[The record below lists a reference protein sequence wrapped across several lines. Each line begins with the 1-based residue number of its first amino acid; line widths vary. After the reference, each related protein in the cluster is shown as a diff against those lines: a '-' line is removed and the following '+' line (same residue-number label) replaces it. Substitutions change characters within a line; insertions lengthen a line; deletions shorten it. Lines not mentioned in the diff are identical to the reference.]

1 MSRTESHRSDCRG
14 GLGLGSRWWIVFA
27 SVFGLLVGN
36 GPVMQFTFGTLLP
49 PITREFGWSRGLVSS
64 AMVVGLWMTGIATP
78 IVGRLVDRF
87 GIRAVALPGIVMF
100 SLATASV
107 AWVPASPVAFTALY
121 ALMGLGA
128 AGQTP
133 LIYAK
138 AISARFDHRRGLALG
153 IAMAGVGL
161 GAALVPQ
168 FAHELIGI
176 AGWRGAY
183 AGLGV
188 LTFVLAFPAVA
199 LFVGRPDA
207 DQEVVLQRVS
217 IARLPGLTGLEA
229 LRTARF
235 WSLALSFF
243 IVSGT
248 TGGVISHLAPLLMDR
263 GVTPQTA
270 TAMVGIAGSALIG
283 GRLLSGFL
291 LDRIHAPYV
300 AAVFFL
306 APLMGIVVLLWTLRP
321 AGAAIGTVLV
331 GIGIGAEVDLI
342 AFLLS
347 RYLGMR
353 SFGEIYGYFFSIFML
368 GAGLGPFAMGM
379 SYDRTGSYKLML
391 VCFAGALA
399 LAGLPML
406 RLGDY
411 AYPTTREAGRENSL
425 ASAQ

>member
-1 MSRTESHRSDCRG
+1 M
-14 GLGLGSRWWIVFA
+14 GLELRSRWWIVFG
-27 SVFGLLVGN
+27 SVLGLLVGN

-49 PITREFGWSRGLVSS
+49 SITRQFGWSRGLVSS

-78 IVGRLVDRF
+78 VVGRLVDRF
-87 GIRAVALPGIVMF
+87 GIRAVALPAVVVF

-107 AWVPASPVAFTALY
+107 AWVPASPAAFTALY

-138 AISARFDHRRGLALG
+138 AITARFDRQRGLALG

-168 FAHELIGI
+168 FAQEMIGI

-188 LTFVLAFPAVA
+188 LTFVVAFPAVA
-199 LFVGRPDA
+199 LFVGRPAA
-207 DQEVVLQRVS
+207 DQHVVVRRVS
-217 IARLPGLTGLEA
+217 AVRLPGLTGLEA

-235 WSLALSFF
+235 WSLAFSFF

-248 TGGVISHLAPLLMDR
+248 TGGVISHLVPLMSDR
-263 GVTPQTA
+263 GVSPQTA
-270 TAMVGIAGSALIG
+270 TAMVGIAGTALIG

-306 APLMGIVVLLWTLRP
+306 APLMGIVVLLTTLRP
-321 AGAAIGTVLV
+321 EGAALGTVLV
-331 GIGIGAEVDLI
+331 GIGLGAEVDLI

-353 SFGEIYGYFFSIFML
+353 SFGEIYG
-368 GAGLGPFAMGM
+368 
-379 SYDRTGSYKLML
+379 
-391 VCFAGALA
+391 
-399 LAGLPML
+399 
-406 RLGDY
+406 
-411 AYPTTREAGRENSL
+411 
-425 ASAQ
+425 